1 MKSKLKLNNY
11 SRDNN
16 SLNTLSFS
24 PKNKALN
31 PNSDRNGQKA
41 IYNFSRKAK
50 NKEFI
55 NNKQNNDFYR
65 INNEKN
71 THLKMNNFNYA
82 NLSPLNYAKSLNLLI
97 NNKVQAKNTQFINFY
112 NKNKII
118 KKNNNE
124 FLGNNNKYKYNAN
137 FPKNEEKKLKE
148 NPQHILRNKR
158 VTQNIKLVKNKN
170 HNNNLKNN
178 IKYNNNKSDKLE
190 INKKVAIIQA
200 IFRGYFMRYKL
211 YNTLLLNT
219 VLNKFVNILQKK
231 LIFNGRMFLN
241 KIMIKEK
248 QINNENENDQKNKND
263 KNMKYD
269 NNLNYIILDI
279 NNNSNYININN
290 NINNININN
299 NKIININKEN
309 NTFIEER
316 KLYEKEIEE
325 LKNENK
331 IMKEKN
337 IEYQKNE
344 EEYKNL
350 KEENEKLNNLNNDIN
365 KEKEKLLLELKS
377 KDEEFQKL
385 LKEKNNFNF
394 DISKPVEINIYHER
408 NKVNLDLNKNE
419 GGAKEI
425 NFNNNNEN
433 NSNNNN
439 VKENNNYKLTRE
451 KCLKNILNS
460 KENKI
465 KGYIQKCFGKFYYN
479 GIFLQMTGK
488 LNHISKKKEIEN
500 KEKDENNIEL
510 NFDNIPETSE
520 IIIESQDNNKNEK
533 KPVQELSE
541 KNNNETKIT
550 LELPDNNKNEISK
563 KDQPAKKV
571 TFKEELVENEN
582 PSKVSENK
590 EKANNEDNKDK
601 NALQERLKK
610 SRGLRKLMNKKAHEK
625 QEMLRHYFYKFYRQ
639 GIYSQFRRA
648 QRRRSVEL
656 KAPLNLDIAGILGKK
671 EPKKEDDPLT
681 KLKQKQD
688 KEKEELKQKVVK
700 LLKRIFYKTDRRNMV
715 ILSKK
720 FKRFY
725 LIARFETLKNMISV
739 NKVHKL
745 RKKKRKK
752 SQKKSHSV
760 IYEVNKEEIENSE
773 NDKNENEQNE

>member
-71 THLKMNNFNYA
+71 THLKMNNFNNA

-158 VTQNIKLVKNKN
+158 VTQ
-170 HNNNLKNN
+170 
-178 IKYNNNKSDKLE
+178 
-190 INKKVAIIQA
+190 
-200 IFRGYFMRYKL
+200 
-211 YNTLLLNT
+211 
-219 VLNKFVNILQKK
+219 
-231 LIFNGRMFLN
+231 
-241 KIMIKEK
+241 
-248 QINNENENDQKNKND
+248 
-263 KNMKYD
+263 
-269 NNLNYIILDI
+269 
-279 NNNSNYININN
+279 
-290 NINNININN
+290 
-299 NKIININKEN
+299 